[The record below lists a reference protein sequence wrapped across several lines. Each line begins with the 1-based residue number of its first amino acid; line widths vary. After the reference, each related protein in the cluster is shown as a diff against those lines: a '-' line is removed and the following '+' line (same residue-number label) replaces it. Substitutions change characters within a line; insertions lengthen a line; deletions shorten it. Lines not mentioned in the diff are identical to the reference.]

1 MAVTLIQAPSNALRT
16 LYYAT
21 KQCTAYAPEPF
32 NVVEQ
37 DKAEKIVMNA
47 IKSGHDSI
55 LEHVSFTFKL
65 SDISRACTHQLVR
78 HRMAS
83 YCVAGYTRISTSSQK
98 TDKMT
103 IADICAMPKQY
114 RDTIKVRYADKYG
127 ELKYS
132 KADGFIYSGKK
143 PVYRLTTAHGYT
155 IDATADHQFL
165 TDNGWKRLGD
175 LIVGK
180 DFVMINGQP
189 AYKNS
194 EWLNQKYN
202 VENLSQAEIGE
213 MIHKHESL
221 QATRHS
227 MVTNIEYVGVTDVY
241 DVMMPIEEHNFI
253 ANGFVAHNCQCSQ
266 RYVNAE
272 NASTKIPEKI
282 RTLPD
287 LYQEAQQ
294 LSEQCHAFYKKCIDN
309 GIPKEDARYFLPE
322 GTFTSIVCTM
332 NCREL
337 IHFFN
342 LRCCYRAQW
351 EIRNV
356 AWGMLKMCRKVMPY
370 VFNEVGPQCWRLGHC
385 PEVRKCY
392 QYDASID
399 MCSKNKEQKPKVDVE
414 EPTNKSIYENV

>member
-83 YCVAGYTRISTSSQK
+83 YA
-98 TDKMT
+98 
-103 IADICAMPKQY
+103 
-114 RDTIKVRYADKYG
+114 
-127 ELKYS
+127 
-132 KADGFIYSGKK
+132 
-143 PVYRLTTAHGYT
+143 
-155 IDATADHQFL
+155 
-165 TDNGWKRLGD
+165 
-175 LIVGK
+175 
-180 DFVMINGQP
+180 
-189 AYKNS
+189 
-194 EWLNQKYN
+194 
-202 VENLSQAEIGE
+202 
-213 MIHKHESL
+213 
-221 QATRHS
+221 
-227 MVTNIEYVGVTDVY
+227 
-241 DVMMPIEEHNFI
+241 
-253 ANGFVAHNCQCSQ
+253 QCSQ

-399 MCSKNKEQKPKVDVE
+399 MCSKNKEQKPKVDTE